1 MNRTSKGKI
10 FWHGIIRSCIGG
22 LKRKIC
28 GILILSIFMMS
39 VPMQS
44 YAETSAAP
52 ITISTPSYI
61 LMEVS
66 TGQIICSSNENEKLH
81 PASITKIMTLLL
93 IFEALESGK
102 IHLEDQVI
110 TSVHAKS
117 MGGSQVFLEEG
128 EVQTV
133 DTLIKCIAVASGND
147 AAVAM
152 AEHIAGSEEAFV
164 ALMNEKAKSLNMTQ
178 TTFVDCCGLSDS
190 TQHMTSAM
198 DVAIMSR
205 ELVTKYPQIY
215 DYTKIWME
223 DITHETKQGTST
235 FTLSS
240 TNKLI
245 KQYAYATGLKTG
257 STSTAKYCLSATASK
272 DGIDLIA
279 VVMKAP
285 DHKVRFQD
293 ATSLLN
299 YGFSVAKLYED
310 ENKEVIPALPVVGGV
325 KETVNIISQ
334 KSFRYLDIKG
344 QDFSS
349 IKKEYV
355 LPQNVTAPVQKGQK
369 AGEIVYLLDGKQI
382 GTVDLL
388 FEENI
393 EEARYKDYMWK
404 MIYDYC
410 L

>member
-28 GILILSIFMMS
+28 GMLILSIFMMS

-66 TGQIICSSNENEKLH
+66 TGQIICSANENEKLH

-102 IHLEDQVI
+102 IHLEDSVI
-110 TSVHAKS
+110 TSAHAKS